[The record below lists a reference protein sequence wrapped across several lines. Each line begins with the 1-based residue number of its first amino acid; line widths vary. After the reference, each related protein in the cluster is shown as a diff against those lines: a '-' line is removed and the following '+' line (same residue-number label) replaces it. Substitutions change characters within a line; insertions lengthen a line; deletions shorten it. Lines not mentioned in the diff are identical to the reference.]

1 MRSKTPH
8 TQKPRFFRYR
18 EGSLF
23 SPLIEPF
30 FLLFFSLLCFSFIFC
45 PRIFAS
51 PAKDGPQ
58 TKKPDLPAPASLR
71 LDESFFKAFE
81 FRSLG
86 PYRCGSWVT
95 DFAVPEK
102 PAKEHL
108 YTFYVGTRN
117 GGVWK
122 TTNNG
127 TTFFPVFDDQEYL
140 SIGAIA
146 LAPSAPEI
154 VYVGTGEAY
163 CTRSTYRGNGVYKS
177 LDGGQTW
184 KHLGLEETH
193 HIARIVIHPENPD
206 IVYVAAMGH
215 LFGPNPERGVFKTTD
230 GGQTWSKVLYI
241 NDKVGVIDLV
251 MNRQNPNI
259 LYAATYE
266 KYRFPWTFEEGG
278 PESGIYKT
286 IDGGQTWKR
295 LTNGLPSGKIGRI
308 GLDIYRRNPAVLYA
322 IVENANLRP
331 ATAEE
336 EAQDKRRGVPPQPR
350 PIGGEVYRSDDG
362 GETWHKMNA
371 PQDNIG
377 GKAPYSFN
385 QLRIDP
391 NDDQKIYVTSVSV
404 AHSFDGGRTWRDLDW
419 PPTLFPRMFGDVRT
433 IWIDPENSDRIF
445 LGSDGGV
452 HISYDGGQTCDHF
465 HNLPLGEFYAIAVDM
480 EEPYNVY
487 GGMQDHDSWKGP
499 SNGPSGYVSLE
510 DWVTVGTQDGMY
522 NQVDPNDSRWVYNT
536 FQFGGHSRVDQK
548 LGLMTS
554 IVPRR
559 EPGKPAYRWNW
570 TPPLIISPH
579 NSQILY
585 TGAEVLLRSLDRGDH
600 WQEISPDLTRNDPKK
615 TAGRGSVT
623 YCTITTISESPLK
636 PGLIWVGTDDG
647 KVWVTQ
653 NGGVSWTDVSANLIK
668 AGAPDER
675 WVSRV
680 LASFHKEGR
689 AYVTKT
695 GLRHEDFRPYVFKTE
710 DYGTTW
716 KAITQGL
723 PERSVNVIFE
733 DRKNPNL
740 LFVGTD
746 GGVYVSLDGGDNWVR
761 FKSNLPTAR
770 VSDLLVHPRENDLV
784 VATYG
789 RGLYITD
796 ISALQELTA
805 EVVEKD
811 VHLFSLEPVRQRIT
825 RNWGNYQLYGDR
837 VLVTPNEPNAVTI
850 NYYLKRALGQKVKII
865 IKDPYGNVLRELEGP
880 AEAGINR
887 VRWDMRADRAQGE
900 APGIGSRPGRGRLT
914 ELVEPGEYVVVLE
927 ASGQILQGK
936 ALIKGRLSWAIGPF
950 PVLR

>member
-1 MRSKTPH
+1 MKPKTFDS
-8 TQKPRFFRYR
+8 QMFVRFKKASFLIALTKAFILI
-18 EGSLF
+18 LF
-23 SPLIEPF
+23 V
-30 FLLFFSLLCFSFIFC
+30 LLCFNSIFY

-51 PAKDGPQ
+51 PTPHGAQ
-58 TKKPDLPAPASLR
+58 TKKPDLPAASSLR
-71 LDESFFKAFE
+71 LDESIFKAFE

-154 VYVGTGEAY
+154 VYVGTGEAH

-193 HIARIVIHPENPD
+193 HIARIVIHPENPE

-251 MNRQNPNI
+251 MNRQHPNI

-278 PESGIYKT
+278 PDSGIYKT
-286 IDGGQTWKR
+286 TDAGQTWKR
-295 LTNGLPSGKIGRI
+295 LTTGLPSGKIGRI

-322 IVENANLRP
+322 VVENANLRP
-331 ATAEE
+331 PTAEE
-336 EAQDKRRGVPPQPR
+336 EAQDKRRGVQPQPR

-362 GETWHKMNA
+362 GETWRKMNS
-371 PQDNIG
+371 PKDNIG

-452 HISYDGGQTCDHF
+452 HISYDGGKTCDHF

-499 SNGPSGYVSLE
+499 SNGPSGYVSIE

-653 NGGVSWTDVSANLIK
+653 NGGVNWTDVSANLIK

-710 DYGTTW
+710 DYGITW
-716 KAITQGL
+716 KAITPGL

-746 GGVYVSLDGGDNWVR
+746 GGVYVSLDGGANWVR
-761 FKSNLPTAR
+761 FKSNLPAAR
-770 VSDLLVHPRENDLV
+770 VTDLLVHPRENDLV

-789 RGLYITD
+789 RGLYIAD
-796 ISALQELTA
+796 ISPLQELTA
-805 EVVEKD
+805 EVMGKD
-811 VHLFSLEPVRQRIT
+811 VHLFSIEPVRQRIT

-850 NYYLKRALGQKVKII
+850 SYYLRKDLSQKVKII
-865 IKDPYGNVLRELEGP
+865 IKDPYGNVVRELEGS
-880 AEAGINR
+880 AGAGINR
-887 VRWDMRADRAQGE
+887 VRWDMRADRPQGE
-900 APGIGSRPGRGRLT
+900 APGIASRPGRGRLT
-914 ELVEPGEYVVVLE
+914 EMVEPGEYVVVLE
-927 ASGQILQGK
+927 ASGQTLQGK

-950 PVLR
+950 PVLH